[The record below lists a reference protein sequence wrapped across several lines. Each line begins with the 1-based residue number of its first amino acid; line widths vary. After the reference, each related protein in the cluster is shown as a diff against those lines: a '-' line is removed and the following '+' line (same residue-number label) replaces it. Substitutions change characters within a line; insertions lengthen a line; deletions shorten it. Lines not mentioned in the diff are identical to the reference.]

1 MLGRRLAAGS
11 EGGTIELA
19 YDEFLTPS
27 AEDLAARRHVT
38 VRKAPRPA
46 LRAIA
51 RQAAGSP
58 NPADEQHGLGDNL
71 SVSEPASGSIGVV
84 VRGGRANIDGLLGAL
99 SREIPTLVRYDQDTC
114 WIVNTRAMCRDVAT
128 GRLAAGV
135 VVLPY
140 AADAIVLA
148 NKIKG
153 VRAIQGTR
161 PQSVA
166 AAIRHF
172 DANLLILEH
181 AFSTFHEMRRMI
193 RIFAAQ
199 RQTRN
204 TAEVLLAA
212 VSELERQ

>member
-1 MLGRRLAAGS
+1 
-11 EGGTIELA
+11 
-19 YDEFLTPS
+19 
-27 AEDLAARRHVT
+27 
-38 VRKAPRPA
+38 
-46 LRAIA
+46 
-51 RQAAGSP
+51 
-58 NPADEQHGLGDNL
+58 
-71 SVSEPASGSIGVV
+71 
-84 VRGGRANIDGLLGAL
+84 
-99 SREIPTLVRYDQDTC
+99 
-114 WIVNTRAMCRDVAT
+114 MCRDVAT
-128 GRLAAGV
+128 GQLAAGV

-153 VRAIQGTR
+153 VRAVQGTR

-193 RIFAAQ
+193 RIFATQ